1 VAKIGY
7 RLPQMQTSS
16 RFPEVWMPMRGDF
29 ARHGLAE
36 PQSSHFPEGWM
47 SMRLSP
53 PVSCESYEVKLAD
66 DSVLRAFWSGKA
78 WWYQGK
84 VVVPVSWRM
93 PKVAAA

>member
-1 VAKIGY
+1 
-7 RLPQMQTSS
+7 
-16 RFPEVWMPMRGDF
+16 MRI
-29 ARHGLAE
+29 
-36 PQSSHFPEGWM
+36 
-47 SMRLSP
+47 SP

-93 PKVAAA
+93 PMVAAA